1 MKGAVC
7 SNVIGVVER
16 SHYSDKNR
24 RKKKQK
30 LHLAD
35 ICSLTPLL
43 SMIHLSLWFPAYQS
57 FCLRVLRPSS
67 SVGSFHF
74 IICLFFFPTFW
85 SSAPSCFHSSTFSR
99 LSLRATLL
107 KSRVFHSPLTYYDAL
122 LSPHTFLLRVVRT
135 WKG

>member
-24 RKKKQK
+24 KK

-35 ICSLTPLL
+35 ICSLTPLP

-74 IICLFFFPTFW
+74 IIYLFFSTFW

-99 LSLRATLL
+99 LSLRATLF
-107 KSRVFHSPLTYYDAL
+107 KSRVFHSPLSYYDVL